1 MLFSVS
7 SFLYEYFGKTII
19 EDAGYNIVNTITY
32 AVIALSVFFFIIVP
46 LIKKFYG
53 KVDFSFA
60 LFLVFIVSTGAMFRV
75 MEESYSSIHLFTR
88 SISPFEWGFYFITP
102 GIYFLFLAVA
112 VVLILIAYFVSKKN
126 NFNKGFFLALVSG
139 ILFTATFIFML
150 FKMTLIRDFFI
161 ILFSMFGITV
171 VIYLLLLLFKQKLTN
186 IETLAVA
193 GQVIDGVA
201 TFSALT
207 FYPNFSEQHVV
218 GNLIISGIGLWAFP
232 VLKIIIVLVLIFL
245 LRYYKLEESKRNVIL
260 LFVILFG
267 FATGVRDVFSIASQI

>member
-1 MLFSVS
+1 MAFSIS
-7 SFLYEYFGKTII
+7 SFFYKFFGKTIT
-19 EDAGYNIVNTITY
+19 EDAGYNVVNTIAY
-32 AVIALSVFFFIIVP
+32 AVLALLVFFYIIVP
-46 LIKKFYG
+46 VIKKFYG
-53 KVDFSFA
+53 KVDFYFS

-88 SISPFEWGFYFITP
+88 SANPLEWGFYFITP
-102 GIYFLFLAVA
+102 GIYFLFLGIAIL
-112 VVLILIAYFVSKKN
+112 LILLAYFLGKKYN
-126 NFNKGFFLALVSG
+126 LNKGIFLTISSVIIFS
-139 ILFTATFIFML
+139 ATLIFML
-150 FKMTLIRDFFI
+150 FKMTLVSDFFL
-161 ILFSMFGITV
+161 ILLSMVGIV
-171 VIYLLLLLFKQKLTN
+171 VIIYFLLLMHKIKLSSV
-186 IETLAVA
+186 ETLAVA

-207 FYPNFSEQHVV
+207 FYPNFAEQHVV

-245 LRYYKLEESKRNVIL
+245 LRYYKLEESKRNIFL